1 MTVKRDLK
9 MENQVKIIGLKSDA
23 VMQAENPVKEG
34 TELSILR
41 QVQAGNKNMF
51 RFFVEKYKG
60 AAYGIALGF
69 VRNQQDALDI
79 SQDAFVRAYR
89 KLKSFDY
96 EKSFYPWFYQI
107 LKNLCLDFMKKRQRR
122 NALPQKE
129 VPLYYEDNN
138 DPELEKSVWDA
149 MERLPFEHRE
159 IIILKYFRQCS
170 YKEIAEITRKPV
182 GTVMSSLYYSKRKLK
197 SVLSRTKTKERGRMH
212 K

>member
-1 MTVKRDLK
+1 MTVKRNLK
-9 MENQVKIIGLKSDA
+9 MENQVKVIGLKSDA

-34 TELSILR
+34 TELFILR

-60 AAYGIALGF
+60 AAYSIALGF

-89 KLKSFDY
+89 KLKSFDC
-96 EKSFYPWFYQI
+96 EKPFYPWFYQI
-107 LKNLCLDFMKKRQRR
+107 LKNLCLDFMKKRRIR
-122 NALPQKE
+122 NAMPRQD
-129 VPLYYEDNN
+129 VPVYYEDKN
-138 DPELEKSVWDA
+138 DLELQKSVWDA
-149 MERLPFEHRE
+149 METLPFEHRE

-182 GTVMSSLYYSKRKLK
+182 GTIMSSLYYSQKKN
-197 SVLSRTKTKERGRMH
+197 
-212 K
+212 